1 MFLPDGK
8 ALIMDNDLYRE
19 TIEKSI
25 VVDLIENQCAI
36 QNQEMA
42 PISTNFAQIE
52 ESKN

>member
-36 QNQEMA
+36 QN
-42 PISTNFAQIE
+42 
-52 ESKN
+52 